1 MCGFVDSV
9 ATPLLKRRI
18 GWERVAATADERMEE
33 RGGARRMVVVHIA
46 NGEEMSSPLLEVVL
60 KLDQIWRIPG
70 KTFKPKF
77 VAVRIAKA
85 YLVRLLA

>member
-1 MCGFVDSV
+1 MLEERKLTMCGFVDSV

-70 KTFKPKF
+70 KTFKLGLP
-77 VAVRIAKA
+77 
-85 YLVRLLA
+85 